1 MPGQLNAHAPAGV
14 SRREVKRWQA
24 RQWGGSLN
32 PVDVWELLG
41 IQQDTGTVVTLFGN
55 MRAGVFRTV
64 GALSDA
70 RTSRHAPQYRGWPC
84 PLVR

>member
-1 MPGQLNAHAPAGV
+1 MNMFTLSRHYFPIQRGKRAGV
-14 SRREVKRWQA
+14 FA
-24 RQWGGSLN
+24 LN
-32 PVDVWELLG
+32 LVDQCEPLS
-41 IQQDTGTVVTLFGN
+41 IQPDTMATLFGN